1 MHPKPESTSISTAAQ
16 TKKKKIIH
24 SEHKTGDQFLAGFW
38 VCFS

>member
-16 TKKKKIIH
+16 TQKKIIH